1 MPIEKHQ
8 VTAEAEI
15 GTRKDFKNIRMIES
29 VATLELSDG
38 RKGSLVRCAFGHPFF
53 EIKIDGESKYMRLEL
68 IPALTAAA
76 EHLAGLAD
84 PTKETTP

>member
-1 MPIEKHQ
+1 MSVEKHK

-15 GTRKDFKNIRMIES
+15 GTIKDFKDIRMIES

-53 EIKIDGESKYMRLEL
+53 EIKIDGESKYMRINLT
-68 IPALTAAA
+68 PALTAAA
-76 EHLAGLAD
+76 ELLAELTA
-84 PTKETTP
+84 PAETEQS